1 MAAGAEKL
9 KLRILFVS
17 AADWAFRVHRL
28 SLAKWLIQRGAR
40 VGVICPEG
48 NERAILEAAGLDVYT
63 MDWSRERVSLLETWR
78 AAREIRRVATT
89 FEADVVHCVS
99 VRCVLL
105 GWLANWG
112 GRSWR
117 LIHHVIGMGSLF
129 SENPSG
135 LKNTGLRALVEW
147 GLKCAFRANSTV
159 TVFQNQ
165 DDEALWRKRAGLG
178 ESQCVRLP
186 GSIEWKEVAVP
197 EPKTDMV
204 RILFVGRMLED
215 KGVRELFA
223 AWKQVCSRGAKVELI
238 LCGDVDSGNP
248 RSLSRGDLENMADEK
263 DCVWLGR
270 IGNVLEEM
278 TAANL
283 IVLPTYREG
292 LPRVILEAALANR
305 AVITTDVPGCRE
317 IVEHGKSGL
326 LVPPRDAGA
335 LAESIEVL
343 LDDVVRRSDLA
354 SRLRER
360 VKQEFSDAVLHPRWW
375 DLYQQADA

>member
-1 MAAGAEKL
+1 M

-17 AADWAFRVHRL
+17 AADWAFRGHRL
-28 SLAKWLIQRGAR
+28 SLAKWLIQRGAT

-48 NERAILEAAGLDVYT
+48 DERAILESAGLEVYT
-63 MDWSRERVSLLETWR
+63 MDWTRERVSLVETWR
-78 AAREIRRVATT
+78 AAREIRRVAKT
-89 FEADVVHCVS
+89 FEPDVVHCVS

-105 GWLANWG
+105 GWLASWG

-135 LKNTGLRALVEW
+135 LKTTGLRALVEW
-147 GLKCAFRANSTV
+147 GLKCAFRTNNTV

-165 DDEALWRKRAGLG
+165 DDEAFWRKRAGLG

-197 EPKTDMV
+197 EPKTDMY

-223 AWKQVCSRGAKVELI
+223 AWKQVCSRGVKVELI
-238 LCGDVDSGNP
+238 LCGDVDIGNP
-248 RSLSRGDLENMADEK
+248 RSLSREVLENMADKK
-263 DCVWLGR
+263 DCVWMGR
-270 IGNVLEEM
+270 IENVLEEM

-354 SRLRER
+354 SGLQER

>member
-1 MAAGAEKL
+1 M
-9 KLRILFVS
+9 
-17 AADWAFRVHRL
+17 
-28 SLAKWLIQRGAR
+28 
-40 VGVICPEG
+40 
-48 NERAILEAAGLDVYT
+48 
-63 MDWSRERVSLLETWR
+63 
-78 AAREIRRVATT
+78 
-89 FEADVVHCVS
+89 
-99 VRCVLL
+99 
-105 GWLANWG
+105 
-112 GRSWR
+112 
-117 LIHHVIGMGSLF
+117 
-129 SENPSG
+129 
-135 LKNTGLRALVEW
+135 
-147 GLKCAFRANSTV
+147 
-159 TVFQNQ
+159 
-165 DDEALWRKRAGLG
+165 
-178 ESQCVRLP
+178 
-186 GSIEWKEVAVP
+186 P
-197 EPKTDMV
+197 EPKTDMD
-204 RILFVGRMLED
+204 RIIFVGRMLED

-223 AWKQVCSRGAKVELI
+223 AWKQVCSRGVKVGLI
-238 LCGDVDSGNP
+238 LCGDVDIGNP
-248 RSLSRGDLENMADEK
+248 RSLSREDLENMADEK

-354 SRLRER
+354 SGLQER

>member
-1 MAAGAEKL
+1 M
-9 KLRILFVS
+9 
-17 AADWAFRVHRL
+17 
-28 SLAKWLIQRGAR
+28 
-40 VGVICPEG
+40 
-48 NERAILEAAGLDVYT
+48 
-63 MDWSRERVSLLETWR
+63 
-78 AAREIRRVATT
+78 
-89 FEADVVHCVS
+89 
-99 VRCVLL
+99 
-105 GWLANWG
+105 
-112 GRSWR
+112 
-117 LIHHVIGMGSLF
+117 
-129 SENPSG
+129 
-135 LKNTGLRALVEW
+135 
-147 GLKCAFRANSTV
+147 
-159 TVFQNQ
+159 
-165 DDEALWRKRAGLG
+165 
-178 ESQCVRLP
+178 RLP

-197 EPKTDMV
+197 EPKTDMD
-204 RILFVGRMLED
+204 RIIFVGRMLED

-223 AWKQVCSRGAKVELI
+223 AWKQVCSRGVKVGLI
-238 LCGDVDSGNP
+238 LCGDVDIGNP
-248 RSLSRGDLENMADEK
+248 RSLSREDLENMADEK

-354 SRLRER
+354 SGLQER

>member
-1 MAAGAEKL
+1 M

-17 AADWAFRVHRL
+17 AADWAFRGHRL
-28 SLAKWLIQRGAR
+28 SLAKWLIQRGAT

-48 NERAILEAAGLDVYT
+48 NERAILEAAGLEVYT
-63 MDWSRERVSLLETWR
+63 MEWSRERVSLVEAWR

-89 FEADVVHCVS
+89 FDADVVHCVS

-105 GWLANWG
+105 GWLASWG

-129 SENPSG
+129 SENLSG
-135 LKNTGLRALVEW
+135 LKTTGLRALVEW

-165 DDEALWRKRAGLG
+165 DDEAFWRKRARLG
-178 ESQCVRLP
+178 ESQCVCLP

-204 RILFVGRMLED
+204 RIIFVGRMLED

-223 AWKQVCSRGAKVELI
+223 AWKQVCSRGAKVKLI
-238 LCGDVDSGNP
+238 LCGDVDIGNP
-248 RSLSRGDLENMADEK
+248 RSLSREDLENMADEK

-354 SRLRER
+354 SGLQER
-360 VKQEFSDAVLHPRWW
+360 VKQEFSDGVLHPRWEN
-375 DLYQQADA
+375 LYQTS

>member
-1 MAAGAEKL
+1 M
-9 KLRILFVS
+9 S

-28 SLAKWLIQRGAR
+28 SLAKWLIQRGAT

-48 NERAILEAAGLDVYT
+48 DERAILESAGLEVYT
-63 MDWSRERVSLLETWR
+63 MEWSRERVSLVETWR

-89 FEADVVHCVS
+89 FDADVVHCVS

-105 GWLANWG
+105 GWLATWG

-135 LKNTGLRALVEW
+135 LKNTALRALVEW

-165 DDEALWRKRAGLG
+165 DDEAFWRKRAGLG

-197 EPKTDMV
+197 EPKTEMV

-223 AWKQVCSRGAKVELI
+223 AWKQVCSRGVKVGLI
-238 LCGDVDSGNP
+238 LCGDVDIGNP
-248 RSLSRGDLENMADEK
+248 RSLSREDLENMADEK

-354 SRLRER
+354 SGLQER
-360 VKQEFSDAVLHPRWW
+360 VKQEFSDAVLHPRWL

>member
-1 MAAGAEKL
+1 MAEGTRKL
-9 KLRILFVS
+9 NPHILFVS
-17 AADWAFRVHRL
+17 AADWAFRTHRL
-28 SLAKWLIQRGAR
+28 SLAKWLIQRGAT

-63 MDWSRERVSLLETWR
+63 MNWSRERVSLLETWR

-105 GWLANWG
+105 GWLATWG

-117 LIHHVIGMGSLF
+117 LINHVIGMGSLF

-135 LKNTGLRALVEW
+135 LKSTGLRALVEW
-147 GLKCAFRANSTV
+147 GLKCAFRANNTV

-165 DDEALWRKRAGLG
+165 DDEAFWRKRAGLG
-178 ESQCVRLP
+178 ESQCVCLP

-223 AWKQVCSRGAKVELI
+223 AWKQVCSRGTKVELI
-238 LCGDVDSGNP
+238 LCGDVDKGNP
-248 RSLSRGDLENMADEK
+248 RSLSREDLENMADEK

-278 TAANL
+278 TAAHL
-283 IVLPTYREG
+283 VVLPTYREG
-292 LPRVILEAALANR
+292 LPRVILEAGLIER

-326 LVPPRDAGA
+326 LVPPRDVAA
-335 LAESIEVL
+335 LAESIEIL
-343 LDDVVRRSDLA
+343 RDDVMRRADLA
-354 SRLRER
+354 AGLRKR
-360 VKQEFSDAVLHPRWW
+360 VKQEFSDGVLHPRWEN
-375 DLYQQADA
+375 LYQAS